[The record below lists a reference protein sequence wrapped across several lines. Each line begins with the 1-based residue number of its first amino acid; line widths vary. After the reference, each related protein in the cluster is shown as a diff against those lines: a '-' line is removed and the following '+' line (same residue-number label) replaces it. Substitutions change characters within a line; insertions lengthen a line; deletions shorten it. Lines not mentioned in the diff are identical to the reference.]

1 MLLECRCH
9 PNVNVPVVRS
19 DCHECAG
26 MKDLGS
32 LNFGARLKVDAS
44 DIHAVSAI
52 LTAVVLVEHKEFEKL
67 SRAKQVRVIRILYS

>member
-1 MLLECRCH
+1 
-9 PNVNVPVVRS
+9 
-19 DCHECAG
+19 